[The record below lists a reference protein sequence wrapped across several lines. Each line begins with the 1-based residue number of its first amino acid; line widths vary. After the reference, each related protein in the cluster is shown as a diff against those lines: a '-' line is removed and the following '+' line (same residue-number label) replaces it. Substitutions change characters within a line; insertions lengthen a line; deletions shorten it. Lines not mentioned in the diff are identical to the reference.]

1 MAIVFC
7 EEIADLFH
15 SSLQHTLEEI
25 SDLLHCSLIRSY
37 LILVAAKITRG
48 LLSWRHIVVHV
59 VSEGVLISTVVERTL
74 KSRRLI

>member
-1 MAIVFC
+1 MAIIFY

-37 LILVAAKITRG
+37 LILVAAKATGR

-59 VSEGVLISTVVERTL
+59 VSEGVLISTVVESVL
-74 KSRRLI
+74 IRRLLI